1 MTNDTRKDD
10 TEQAN
15 TASRSGG
22 GRQGDRRKGDRR
34 GVERRAP
41 PPVWRRPWALVAY
54 GVLGTLLL
62 VLLVNRSGGETEE
75 PLRQAGTE
83 IRTTPARTPVQARDP
98 AAAAAPV
105 QDARSAADFE
115 RLVAEGDAAVGQR
128 IRVNLYCE
136 SIRTISLRSVEEM
149 ESGIAALADASNRVP
164 GAECKWGERTDT
176 SREDFLL
183 LVPPDRAEVFANTPT
198 VQDGF
203 VRRKQVEAEV
213 EWLGRS
219 DALHLRTA
227 GVLVTMLR

>member
-1 MTNDTRKDD
+1 
-10 TEQAN
+10 
-15 TASRSGG
+15 
-22 GRQGDRRKGDRR
+22 
-34 GVERRAP
+34 
-41 PPVWRRPWALVAY
+41 VWRRPWALVGY
-54 GVLGTLLL
+54 GVVGTLLL
-62 VLLVNRSGGETEE
+62 VLLVSRTGDGTEE
-75 PLRQAGTE
+75 PLPQAGTE
-83 IRTTPARTPVQARDP
+83 VRTAPARAPVQEPD
-98 AAAAAPV
+98 AAIAAAPV

-136 SIRTISLRSVEEM
+136 SIRSILLRPVEQL
-149 ESGIAALADASNRVP
+149 ESGVAALADASSRVP

-183 LVPPDRAEVFANTPT
+183 LVPPDRAEAFANAPA